1 MKKRYF
7 LLFFQFILTTLMI
20 TPAPSFAKEPDAAER
35 KFISQGMQQ
44 GEVVKKIGMP
54 DYQNSYEKIQP
65 CYSVIEG
72 EHRARQVVITQ
83 CGQPIK
89 VEVWTYNPAP
99 HDNQTMTVITF
110 ENGTVTEIKRDIS
123 R

>member
-1 MKKRYF
+1 MFTSVF
-7 LLFFQFILTTLMI
+7 LAASLANVVSVAF
-20 TPAPSFAKEPDAAER
+20 SKEPDANER

-54 DYQNSYEKIQP
+54 DYQNSYEKMQP
-65 CYSVIEG
+65 CYSVVEG
-72 EHRARQVVITQ
+72 ERRRVERVVITQ

-89 VEVWTYNPAP
+89 VETWTYNPAP
-99 HDNQTMTVITF
+99 HDYQTMTVITF
-110 ENGTVTEIKRDIS
+110 ENGTVTDIKRDIS